1 MPQFARTFGELSSIM
16 RGFTVSFLLLMG
28 AVPAFFAGQLADRFG
43 HLRIVLV
50 GALVFCLGSA
60 LQGGARN
67 LPMLLIGRA
76 FAGLGEGLWLTN
88 VSMYDIEFIC
98 NCHRLTRRCPVT

>member
-1 MPQFARTFGELSSIM
+1 MPQFAEVFGVLSSFM

-28 AVPAFFAGQLADRFG
+28 AVPAFFAGQLADKFG
-43 HLRIVLV
+43 HLRIVLA
-50 GALVFCLGSA
+50 GASVFCIGSA
-60 LQGGARN
+60 LQASAMG

-88 VSMYDIEFIC
+88 VSM
-98 NCHRLTRRCPVT
+98 